1 LAVRQPV
8 LPDRLGARDKTD
20 ERRVTRISFRS
31 DDETDKALAVLI
43 ADGSGRS
50 EAIRRALRAEA
61 RRQRQERIRRDALRL
76 ASDPDDIAEMRAVN
90 EDMDAVRAR

>member
-1 LAVRQPV
+1 MW
-8 LPDRLGARDKTD
+8 PDR
-20 ERRVTRISFRS
+20 
-31 DDETDKALAVLI
+31 
-43 ADGSGRS
+43 

-76 ASDPDDIAEMRAVN
+76 ADDTDDIAEMKAVQ